1 MRSLAEYRN
10 AIDVVDAEIVD
21 ALNRRIKLTNEVKVL
36 KAELGL
42 PAKDEAR
49 EREIIARAL
58 SVSEPAERDTIFG
71 VYEKIFGGSRGVIE
85 TVARGVC
92 ILNGRVLLCKAKGA
106 KPTYL
111 PGGHIE
117 FGELG
122 AEALVRE
129 VKEETGFEAKA
140 GKLLGTLENSFLQHG
155 KRHCEINL
163 IYTFELLSDGRDVN
177 ALTAQED
184 WIEFVWWPVEK
195 IDEAELLP
203 KEMVRY
209 IQCCI

>member
-1 MRSLAEYRN
+1 M
-10 AIDVVDAEIVD
+10 D
-21 ALNRRIKLTNEVKVL
+21 ALNARFALTDAVRAL
-36 KAELGL
+36 KRANGL
-42 PAKDEAR
+42 AARDEAR
-49 EREIIARAL
+49 EREIVAKAL
-58 SVSEPAERDTIFG
+58 AHTPAAERDTVFG

-92 ILNGRVLLCKAKGA
+92 IRKGRVLLCKAKGA

-117 FGELG
+117 FGETG

-129 VKEETGFEAKA
+129 VKEETGFAAKA
-140 GKLLGTLENSFLQHG
+140 GKMLGAVENSFLQHG

-163 IYTFELLSDGRDVN
+163 VYAFELEEGGMDPDG
-177 ALTAQED
+177 LCAQED
-184 WIEFVWWPVEK
+184 WIEFVWWPVER

-203 KEMVRY
+203 ADMIGYVR
-209 IQCCI
+209 CCM